1 MTINSFIFHVTINTI
16 ISRYVMSRMMMY
28 QIAALTVQSVWKIHQ
43 FNKRRAM
50 GKLIVTNHISIADV
64 NDRSA
69 LSIQSCWRS
78 FCSRR
83 IFKYFSDLIRLK
95 LKGAPAE
102 LLRSI
107 IPGESGLLDFAS
119 GIVQYYIYTVKSN
132 DMKYHTLIRYEDIT
146 IAKLFQQIDREIP
159 L

>member
-119 GIVQYYIYTVKSN
+119 GIV
-132 DMKYHTLIRYEDIT
+132 
-146 IAKLFQQIDREIP
+146 
-159 L
+159 